1 MMTIKIRIIIAALL
15 VLAFIYVVRSVVKKK
30 IDVKYALP
38 WLGMLIVLVIFD
50 CIPGLLDSL
59 TKLVGIASPVNML
72 FFMGFCFALM
82 IIFYLT
88 AMIYSVSCRLRK
100 VSQEL
105 ALLKKQIE
113 EERHSNGEE

>member
-1 MMTIKIRIIIAALL
+1 MTVKIRIIIAICLL
-15 VLAFIYVVRSVVKKK
+15 ISFIYVIRSVVKKK

-38 WLGMLIVLVIFD
+38 WMLMLIALAVFD
-50 CIPGLLDSL
+50 CVPMLLNIL
-59 TKLVGIASPVNML
+59 TRLIGIASPVNML

-88 AMIYSVSCRLRK
+88 SIIYSVSSRLRK

-105 ALLKKQIE
+105 ALLRKDME
-113 EERHSNGEE
+113 ENCEDGKCRK